1 MRERLVCAH
10 SAPVSSGNSDVM
22 ISEGGPLRYVRRVAL
37 SWMWLETHII
47 RVSYLTL
54 SCKDALGK
62 WQSVTWAST
71 SWTPARAQL
80 CWSHI
85 SDLQLHYASC
95 LHKLTLTM
103 TFTQPRVIW
112 WMNFNWEYP
121 VGWRSWL
128 LIDLGGLSIPWASL
142 SLGRWAWPYKKARY
156 AWICKQASNQHSSLV
171 SASNFLLE
179 FLPWPLSDEPW
190 PRSVSQ

>member
-1 MRERLVCAH
+1 MADSTGRILICIWREKNTSLLTQSPLRMTGFKKKQDGSVRERLVCAH

-47 RVSYLTL
+47 RVNYLTL

-121 VGWRSWL
+121 VGWRFWL

-142 SLGRWAWPYKKARY
+142 SLGRWAWA
-156 AWICKQASNQHSSLV
+156 L
-171 SASNFLLE
+171 
-179 FLPWPLSDEPW
+179 
-190 PRSVSQ
+190 